1 MTNINNQVLERVE
14 TLTTQLNHH
23 SHQYY
28 VLDNPEIP
36 DAEYDRLFRELQS
49 IENDHPDLKKID
61 SPTQRVGGKPLDA
74 FTQVQHRIPMLSLS
88 NVFNEQELKDY
99 YKRVCDRLK
108 FNKETDGEIE
118 FTAEPK
124 LDGLALSLIY
134 EKGILVQ
141 AATRGDGT
149 VGENV
154 TENARTIRNVP
165 LHLTGDG
172 IPELL
177 EVRGEV
183 YMSKAVFE
191 KLNNAARERGEK
203 TFVNPRNAAAGSLRQ
218 LDSKIAANRQLS
230 MYCYAVGV
238 VEGFELHDTHS
249 EMLQQLGKWGL
260 PLCPDV
266 EVVHAASGC
275 QHYYE
280 MIGKKREQ
288 LSYDIDG
295 VVYKV
300 NDLALQQQLGFV
312 ARSPRWATA
321 HKFPAQEEI
330 TTVNAIEF
338 QVGRT
343 GAITPVARLEP
354 VFVGGV
360 TVSNATLHNMD
371 EIRRMDV
378 RVGDKVIVHR
388 AGDVIPKVVSV
399 VPGTRPDNS
408 KEVAI
413 PVICPVCGSDVIQEE
428 DEAVARCSGGLY
440 CHAQRKEGI
449 KHFASRRAM
458 DIDGLGDKLV
468 EQLVDA
474 QIIDHID
481 DLYSLKDKVEQISAM
496 ERMGQKSVDNL
507 ISSLEHSKTTTLPR
521 FIFSLG
527 IREVGEVTA
536 ASLANYFGSIDALK
550 NADEQILINIDD
562 VGPVVASRVVTFFK
576 QSHNSEVVDKLIAA
590 GINWPA
596 IEKKKESEMPLTGLS
611 FVVTGTLSSMG
622 RNDAKQLLID
632 KGAKVVG
639 SVSKKTSYVVIGENP
654 GSKVTKAQE
663 LGVTILDE
671 DAFLEFIKQ

>member
-1 MTNINNQVLERVE
+1 MNKKQLSDRVNVL
-14 TLTTQLNHH
+14 TKQLNHH

-36 DAEYDRLFRELQS
+36 DVEYDRLFRELQK
-49 IENDHPDLKKID
+49 IEEDHPELKKLD

-74 FTQVQHRIPMLSLS
+74 FTQVKHKIPMLSLG
-88 NVFNEQELKDY
+88 NVFEKQELDDF
-99 YKRVCDRLK
+99 YKRVKDRLK
-108 FNKETDGEIE
+108 LEDDAADIE

-124 LDGLALSLIY
+124 LDGLAISLIY
-134 EKGILVQ
+134 EKGVLVQ
-141 AATRGDGT
+141 AATRGDGAT
-149 VGENV
+149 GEKV
-154 TENARTIRNVP
+154 TENARTIRNIP
-165 LHLTGDG
+165 LHLTGAD
-172 IPELL
+172 IPDVL

-183 YMSKAVFE
+183 FMSKAVFE
-191 KLNNAARERGEK
+191 KLNEKARANNEK

-218 LDSKIAANRQLS
+218 LDSKIAASRQLS

-238 VEGFELHDTHS
+238 VEGYELPDTHS
-249 EMLQQLGKWGL
+249 EILKRLGQWGL
-260 PLCPDV
+260 PLCDEV
-266 EVVHAASGC
+266 EVVKGAGGC
-275 QHYYE
+275 QSYYE
-280 MIGKKREQ
+280 NIGAKRDG
-288 LSYDIDG
+288 LSYEIDG

-300 NDLALQQQLGFV
+300 NMLSLQKELGFV
-312 ARSPRWATA
+312 ARAPRWATA

-371 EIRRMDV
+371 EITRLDL
-378 RVGDKVIVHR
+378 RVGDQVIVRR

-399 VPGTRPDNS
+399 VPGKRKAGT
-408 KEVAI
+408 VAVNL
-413 PVICPVCGSDVIQEE
+413 PTACPVCGSDVIQDE
-428 DEAVARCSGGLY
+428 DDAIARCSGGLF

-468 EQLVDA
+468 EQLVD
-474 QIIDHID
+474 IKLIDHID
-481 DLYSLKDKVEQISAM
+481 DLYQLKDKIPEISAM

-507 ISSLEHSKTTTLPR
+507 ISSLEKSKSTTLPR

-536 ASLANYFGSIDALK
+536 ASLANYFGNIEDLMQ
-550 NADEQILINIDD
+550 ADEETLVNIDD
-562 VGPVVASRVVTFFK
+562 VGPIVASRVVTFFK
-576 QSHNSEVVDKLIAA
+576 QEHNIDVINKLIAA
-590 GINWPA
+590 GIHWPA
-596 IEKKKESEMPLTGLS
+596 IEKKSEDELPLSGLS

-639 SVSKKTSYVVIGENP
+639 SVSKKTSYVVVGENP
-654 GSKVTKAQE
+654 GSKAAKAEQ
-663 LGVTILDE
+663 LGVEVLDE
-671 DAFLEFIKQ
+671 EAFLKFIEG

>member
-1 MTNINNQVLERVE
+1 MLERID
-14 TLTTQLNHH
+14 TLTEQLNYH
-23 SHQYY
+23 SNQYY

-36 DAEYDRLFRELQS
+36 DAEYDRLFRELQT
-49 IENDHPDLKKID
+49 IEENHPELKKID
-61 SPTQRVGGKPLDA
+61 SPTQRVGGKALDA
-74 FTQVQHRIPMLSLS
+74 FTQVTHKIPMLSLG
-88 NVFNEQELKDY
+88 NVFNEQELNDF
-99 YKRVCDRLK
+99 YKRVQDRLK
-108 FNKETDGEIE
+108 SEDTIE

-134 EKGILVQ
+134 ENGILIQ
-141 AATRGDGT
+141 AATRGDGS

-165 LHLTGDG
+165 LHLKGDG
-172 IPELL
+172 IPSLL

-183 YMSKAVFE
+183 FMSKAVFE
-191 KLNNAARERGEK
+191 KINDRARKKGEK
-203 TFVNPRNAAAGSLRQ
+203 TFVNTRNAAAGSLRQ
-218 LDSKIAANRQLS
+218 LDSKIAASRQLT

-238 VEGFELHDTHS
+238 VEGFATLDTHS
-249 EMLQQLGKWGL
+249 EMLEQLGRWGL

-266 EVVHAASGC
+266 EVVNAASGC
-275 QHYYE
+275 QAYYE
-280 MIGKKREQ
+280 VIAKKRDQ

-300 NDLALQQQLGFV
+300 NDLELQKQLGFV

-321 HKFPAQEEI
+321 HKFPAQEEM

-378 RVGDKVIVHR
+378 RVGDSVIVHR

-399 VPGTRPDNS
+399 VPGKRKDNS
-408 KEVAI
+408 AEVEI
-413 PVICPVCGSDVIQEE
+413 PKVCPVCGSDVIQEE

-474 QIIDHID
+474 NLIDHID
-481 DLYSLKDKVEQISAM
+481 DLYQLKDKVEAISAM

-507 ISSLEHSKTTTLPR
+507 ISSLEKSKSTTLAR

-536 ASLANYFGSIDALK
+536 ASLANYFTDINSLIK
-550 NADEQILINIDD
+550 ADEETLVAIDD
-562 VGPVVASRVVTFFK
+562 VGPIVASRVVTFFK
-576 QSHNSEVVDKLIAA
+576 QAHNIEVVEKLLDA
-590 GINWPA
+590 GINWPV
-596 IEKKKESEMPLTGLS
+596 IEKKDESELKLAGLT
-611 FVVTGTLSSMG
+611 FVVTGTLSTMG
-622 RNDAKQLLID
+622 RNDAKQKLID
-632 KGAKVVG
+632 LGAKVVG
-639 SVSKKTSYVVIGENP
+639 SVSKNTNYVVVGENA
-654 GSKVTKAQE
+654 GSKAVKAEQ
-663 LGVTILDE
+663 LGIEMLTE
-671 DAFLEFIKQ
+671 AAFIKLIAG